1 MRRRRFSRWNRV
13 FIGNVRIKIG
23 QGGADA
29 RTFHD
34 RDHGTAVL
42 ASIPARRR
50 GGGVLPESI
59 EVAPRPRLGPK
70 GEGSGRERVVPQLFV
85 TRRLQNVGSKSWGKI
100 SIKELQVDIDG
111 TRVFS
116 PSRYEGTSCRPIH
129 GSEGRHVDPRASSPS
144 SSRWHSRL
152 LRYVAAVR
160 QVSLRPLR
168 DAFGTSAWTC

>member
-59 EVAPRPRLGPK
+59 GVGPETETRTEGGRLREREGP
-70 GEGSGRERVVPQLFV
+70 GPGIEREGGLREDRGRE
-85 TRRLQNVGSKSWGKI
+85 S
-100 SIKELQVDIDG
+100 
-111 TRVFS
+111 
-116 PSRYEGTSCRPIH
+116 
-129 GSEGRHVDPRASSPS
+129 
-144 SSRWHSRL
+144 
-152 LRYVAAVR
+152 
-160 QVSLRPLR
+160 
-168 DAFGTSAWTC
+168 